1 MNKNQNKTV
10 SLTII
15 LLAAIVLSWTFNI
28 LTAREAIADTMRR
41 PKNYLIPRE
50 IKPAKEELLI
60 AERIVMICKENGL
73 TKDEDIKWVLGKLW
87 NESRW
92 DQYAIGV
99 NKGGTIDRGIAQI
112 NNHYHPEI
120 SNECAFDL
128 KCSLEFVIKYRKDG
142 KDIWYGSDNL

>member
-28 LTAREAIADTMRR
+28 LTAREAIADTMRK

-50 IKPAKEELLI
+50 VSPAKEELLI

-112 NNHYHPEI
+112 NNHYHPEV

-128 KCSLEFVIKYRKDG
+128 TCSLEFVIKYRKDG
-142 KDIWYGSDNL
+142 KDIWYASDNL